1 MEIIKIIGIGL
12 VGAVISV
19 LLRNSKPEFAMMIPV
34 VVTFTIL
41 MCVMPYLTVI
51 IEELKSIANGAG
63 IDAEYIV
70 IVLKIIGVSYLAGIS
85 AELCKDAG
93 ENAVASKIELAGKLI
108 ILFMSMP
115 IINSLIGVVK
125 GIIMR

>member
-19 LLRNSKPEFAMMIPV
+19 MLRNLKPEFAMMIPV
-34 VVTFTIL
+34 VVTFTVL
-41 MCVMPYLTVI
+41 MCVMPYLVVI
-51 IEELKSIANGAG
+51 VEEIRTIASGAG
-63 IDAEYIV
+63 INSEYIV
-70 IVLKIIGVSYLAGIS
+70 IILKIIGVSYLAGIS

-108 ILFMSMP
+108 IMFMSMP
-115 IINSLIGVVK
+115 IINNLIGVVK